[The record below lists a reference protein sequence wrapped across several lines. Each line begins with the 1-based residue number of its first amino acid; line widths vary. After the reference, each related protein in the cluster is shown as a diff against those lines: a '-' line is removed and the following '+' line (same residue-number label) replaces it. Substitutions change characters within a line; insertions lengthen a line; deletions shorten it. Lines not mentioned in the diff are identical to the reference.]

1 MKTIPIRLLTSCT
14 ARLTTFAVAH
24 LLVRSTLLMA
34 LCFGSIALHAQCPLE
49 NTAFQAGEN
58 LEYQLYFNW
67 KFIWIKAG
75 TANLNISQRK
85 YGGQDALRCHLITT
99 GSRRTDRFFMMRDTL
114 ISYIRPDLVPLYY
127 RKGAF
132 EGKRY
137 NVDEVWYS
145 YPHGRTTLR
154 QRYLN
159 PRGEVL
165 DTAYTSGECI
175 YDMMS
180 MLLRAR
186 SFDPTQFR
194 EGQHLQFYMADGRKV
209 KLETLIYRGRKR
221 FKMEETGVEY
231 RCLVFS
237 FVEYEGKKEHEVV
250 TFYITDDQNHMPVRL
265 DLFLRFGTAKAFL
278 RRAESLRN
286 PQTSIIQ

>member
-14 ARLTTFAVAH
+14 ARLTTSAVAH

-165 DTAYTSGECI
+165 DTAYASGECI

-265 DLFLRFGTAKAFL
+265 DLFLRFGTAKAYL
-278 RRAESLRN
+278 KKAEGLRN
-286 PQTSIIQ
+286 PTSSIVK

>member
-1 MKTIPIRLLTSCT
+1 MKTIPIRLLTSCA
-14 ARLTTFAVAH
+14 ARLTTSAVAH
-24 LLVRSTLLMA
+24 LLVCITLLMA

-132 EGKRY
+132 EGKRC

-180 MLLRAR
+180 MLMRAR

-278 RRAESLRN
+278 RRAENLRN

>member
-1 MKTIPIRLLTSCT
+1 MNRIRLT
-14 ARLTTFAVAH
+14 ASISHPNLYPAC
-24 LLVRSTLLMA
+24 LLLILLA
-34 LCFGSIALHAQCPLE
+34 YSLVPLRAQCPME
-49 NTAFQAGEN
+49 NTAFMAGEN

-75 TANLNISQRK
+75 TANLNISQSK
-85 YGGQDALRCHLITT
+85 FEGQDALRCHLLTK
-99 GSRRTDRFFMMRDTL
+99 GSQRTDKFFMMRDTL
-114 ISYIRPDLVPLYY
+114 LSYVRPDLVPLYY

-145 YPHGRTTLR
+145 YPSAGCTALR
-154 QRYLN
+154 QRFLHHS
-159 PRGEVL
+159 GKESF
-165 DTAYTSGECI
+165 DTYESTECI
-175 YDMMS
+175 YDMVS

-186 SFDPTQFR
+186 SFDPEQFK
-194 EGQHLQFYMADGRKV
+194 EGQQLKFYMADGRHV
-209 KLETLIYRGRKR
+209 RLETLIYRGKKK
-221 FKMEETGVEY
+221 FKMEQTGTVY

-237 FVEYEGKKEHEVV
+237 FVEYVGKKEKEVV

-278 RRAESLRN
+278 KKAENLRN
-286 PQTSIIQ
+286 PQTSIIK

>member
-14 ARLTTFAVAH
+14 ARLTTSAVAH

>member
-14 ARLTTFAVAH
+14 ARLTTSAVAH

-34 LCFGSIALHAQCPLE
+34 LCFGSITLHAQCPLE

-85 YGGQDALRCHLITT
+85 YGGQDVLRCHLITT

-137 NVDEVWYS
+137 NVDEIWYS

-165 DTAYTSGECI
+165 DTAYASGECI

-278 RRAESLRN
+278 TKADGLRN
-286 PQTSIIQ
+286 PQTSIKK

>member
-1 MKTIPIRLLTSCT
+1 MKKNTTILLLFLASM
-14 ARLTTFAVAH
+14 AAP
-24 LLVRSTLLMA
+24 LL
-34 LCFGSIALHAQCPLE
+34 AQCPLQ

-85 YGGQDALRCHLITT
+85 YNGQDAYRCHMITT
-99 GSRRTDRFFMMRDTL
+99 GSKRTDRFFMMRDTL
-114 ISYIRPDLVPLYY
+114 LSYLRTDLVPLYY

-137 NVDEVWYS
+137 NVDEVWYT
-145 YPHGRTTLR
+145 YPGGQTSLS
-154 QRYLN
+154 QRYRN
-159 PRGEVL
+159 HRGEVY
-165 DTAYTSGECI
+165 DTTHVSADCI

-186 SFDPTQFR
+186 SFDPQQFR
-194 EGQHLQFYMADGRKV
+194 EGQHLQFYMADGNDVR
-209 KLETLIYRGRKR
+209 LETLIYRGKKT
-221 FKMEETGVEY
+221 FKMEDTGIEY

-237 FVEYEGKKEHEVV
+237 FVEYHGKKEREVV
-250 TFYITDDQNHMPVRL
+250 TFYITDDANHMPVRL

-278 RRAESLRN
+278 RKAENLRN
-286 PQTSIIQ
+286 PQTSIIE